1 LQVNPNARPSTADL
15 LNLPVVKLMRKE
27 QEVVLFGQRM
37 NKEKRVMERK
47 IVELEA
53 RLQVQDDQ
61 YKDLRTEVDAV
72 VRREWEVKAR
82 LEIDKQVQAKT
93 VHLQNVFEG
102 EVARRVAEAMA
113 TYKQPQR
120 SSTPTSDKDKSEVSI
135 AKEVPLPLTD
145 HESSDFPSQTDLS
158 SLSLDSP
165 TNNRPQPVKRSN
177 RTPFARAQTMFAGPV
192 AAASPMDIQMADPSP
207 MSIAGLS
214 LSPRKTGKGVPS
226 TKPKNNIFAAAAAGD
241 RWAPTNASTLPSPTL
256 SELEDSGA
264 EGEDEE
270 DDGLP
275 ALPSP
280 TRDPFKAALKTKRP
294 SLGRVQTMPAKGG
307 RLTSK
312 PNLFAPNH
320 LAQDARRP
328 AANTVPIVAT
338 SPTRKLNTSPSRTR
352 LVVSKLPTTN
362 SNSNEPVSPR
372 KEGMLKTAMQNRLQ
386 GRTLVELQQARN
398 VPVINER
405 EPLKPNKSDGSIK
418 TAVAMVEHQIREQN
432 QNEAPVW
439 DPEKEID
446 MPSPFL
452 VRTRGLITRSR

>member
-1 LQVNPNARPSTADL
+1 MSPEICAAERYSLYSDIWSLGCLLYELCAKEPPFNARTHIELFHKIKAGRVAPIPPVYSSELQKVITTCLQVNPNARPSTADL

-47 IVELEA
+47 ITELEV
-53 RLQVQDDQ
+53 RLRDQDDQ
-61 YKDLRTEVDAV
+61 YKDLRAEVDAV

-113 TYKQPQR
+113 AYKQPQR
-120 SSTPTSDKDKSEVSI
+120 SSTPTGDKDKSEVSI

-145 HESSDFPSQTDLS
+145 HESSDFQSQTDLS
-158 SLSLDSP
+158 SLSIDSP
-165 TNNRPQPVKRSN
+165 TNRPQPAKRSN
-177 RTPFARAQTMFAGPV
+177 RTPFARARTMFAGPV

-226 TKPKNNIFAAAAAGD
+226 TKPKNNIFAAAGD
-241 RWAPTNASTLPSPTL
+241 RWAPTNASTLPSPKL
-256 SELEDSGA
+256 SETDDSGA
-264 EGEDEE
+264 DGEDEE

-294 SLGRVQTMPAKGG
+294 SLGRVQTMPAKAG
-307 RLTSK
+307 RLNSK

-338 SPTRKLNTSPSRTR
+338 SPARKLNTSPSRNR
-352 LVVSKLPTTN
+352 LIPSKLPTTN
-362 SNSNEPVSPR
+362 EPISPP
-372 KEGMLKTAMQNRLQ
+372 Q
-386 GRTLVELQQARN
+386 
-398 VPVINER
+398 
-405 EPLKPNKSDGSIK
+405 S
-418 TAVAMVEHQIREQN
+418 
-432 QNEAPVW
+432 
-439 DPEKEID
+439 
-446 MPSPFL
+446 
-452 VRTRGLITRSR
+452 